1 MVSFQHRKT
10 TFTYHFDFFF
20 ARRPLRGNAA
30 LECLKEDL
38 YVLFHTFMVLFA
50 QKETFTLQM
59 TENVFRSRFLDSP
72 GLDRY

>member
-1 MVSFQHRKT
+1 MYFFRPSFR
-10 TFTYHFDFFF
+10 
-20 ARRPLRGNAA
+20 
-30 LECLKEDL
+30 
-38 YVLFHTFMVLFA
+38 VLFA